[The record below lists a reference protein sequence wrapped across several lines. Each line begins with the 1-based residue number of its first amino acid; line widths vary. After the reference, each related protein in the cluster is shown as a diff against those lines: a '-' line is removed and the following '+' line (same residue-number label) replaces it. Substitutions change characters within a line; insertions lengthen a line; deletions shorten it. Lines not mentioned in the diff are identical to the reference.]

1 MALDMVSASP
11 RLGLEGG
18 ILLDRAV
25 EEKNTGSDDNW
36 GLKYQ
41 LGNILI
47 VLCQATVFLDLSV
60 CVCEICFAHT
70 ELKQS

>member
-18 ILLDRAV
+18 ILLGRVVA
-25 EEKNTGSDDNW
+25 EKNTGSDDNW
-36 GLKYQ
+36 GLEYQ
-41 LGNILI
+41 LGNILT

-60 CVCEICFAHT
+60 CMRSA
-70 ELKQS
+70 LQS